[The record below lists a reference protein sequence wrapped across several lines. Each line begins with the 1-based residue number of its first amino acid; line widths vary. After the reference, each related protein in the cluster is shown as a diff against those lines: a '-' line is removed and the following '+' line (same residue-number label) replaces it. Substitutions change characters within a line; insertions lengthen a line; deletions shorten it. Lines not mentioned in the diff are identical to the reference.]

1 MILVSKKLTYCV
13 PGQTNAFSYLSL
25 VCATKAVTQY
35 NWRTKK
41 MKAGH
46 GKSGNPEVKE
56 SMNSVL

>member
-1 MILVSKKLTYCV
+1 MLFT
-13 PGQTNAFSYLSL
+13 YLSL

-46 GKSGNPEVKE
+46 GKSGKPEVKE